1 MDTVWWNHMTAL
13 EEYTR
18 PDIAPEPMP
27 RDGLLA
33 DAAKNLAVAA
43 SWAERY
49 PEVKFDFYFSPYSIL
64 YWDKIGRMGETDA
77 VFAALELAC
86 ETLLPYENVTLHGL
100 LFDRD
105 IIEHLDYYCDYVH
118 HSDEAGALALEKIH
132 SGTDR
137 LTEKNYRETLANWH
151 DFVVNYDYD
160 KFWDDYYWYQFHTP
174 AGAKT

>member
-1 MDTVWWNHMTAL
+1 MQLFRYYMVRL
-13 EEYTR
+13 LK
-18 PDIAPEPMP
+18 IASANNV
-27 RDGLLA
+27 R
-33 DAAKNLAVAA
+33 
-43 SWAERY
+43 
-49 PEVKFDFYFSPYSIL
+49 VKM
-64 YWDKIGRMGETDA
+64 IGDRA
-77 VFAALELAC
+77 R
-86 ETLLPYENVTLHGL
+86 
-100 LFDRD
+100 FDRD

>member
-1 MDTVWWNHMTAL
+1 MTAL

-43 SWAERY
+43 SWAKRY
-49 PEVKFDFYFSPYSIL
+49 PEVEFDFYFSPYSIL

-118 HSDEAGALALEKIH
+118 HSDEAGALAL
-132 SGTDR
+132 
-137 LTEKNYRETLANWH
+137 
-151 DFVVNYDYD
+151 
-160 KFWDDYYWYQFHTP
+160 
-174 AGAKT
+174 

>member
-1 MDTVWWNHMTAL
+1 M
-13 EEYTR
+13 
-18 PDIAPEPMP
+18 
-27 RDGLLA
+27 
-33 DAAKNLAVAA
+33 
-43 SWAERY
+43 
-49 PEVKFDFYFSPYSIL
+49 
-64 YWDKIGRMGETDA
+64 
-77 VFAALELAC
+77 FAALELAC